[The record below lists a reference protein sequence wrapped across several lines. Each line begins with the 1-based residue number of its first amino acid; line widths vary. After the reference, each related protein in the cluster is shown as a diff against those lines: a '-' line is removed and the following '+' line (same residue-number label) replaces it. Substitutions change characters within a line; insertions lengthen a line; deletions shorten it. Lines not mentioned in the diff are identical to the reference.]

1 MKIQLETR
9 CADQYDEIE
18 KEYGSVL
25 HKFGLTK
32 TDDGF
37 AYLSIDRLED
47 LFELDKEIHNF
58 NDERDDWHVYFGIV
72 VKHYNGQ
79 PLLEIKDNYD

>member
-32 TDDGF
+32 ADDGF

-58 NDERDDWHVYFGIV
+58 NDERDDWHVYFGMIIR
-72 VKHYNGQ
+72 YENGQ
-79 PLLEIKDNYD
+79 PLLIIKDNYD